1 VAVATYLDDIVAAHR
16 ERAKKQRYSVHE
28 LKGYALEE
36 GPIRPFGQALVDAEG
51 LAVIAEVKRRS
62 PSKGE
67 LASDLDVRRLA
78 GAYQLGGATCV
89 SVLTDKQFFG
99 GSRRDLGDVR
109 EGCSLPVL
117 RKDFT
122 VCEEDVCEARWFGAD
137 AVLLIVAILDDHQL
151 KAFHDLASWLGIDA
165 LVEVHDDAELDRAL
179 AAGATMIGVNQRDL
193 STFEVDTRRAVRI
206 GEHIPDGVVK
216 VAESGIAGP
225 ADAAR
230 LREAGYD
237 AILVGESLVTSPDP
251 AAAVRELR
259 SAPCS

>member
-1 VAVATYLDDIVAAHR
+1 MATYLDEIVAVHR

-28 LKGYALEE
+28 LKGYALDE
-36 GPIRPFGQALVDAEG
+36 GPVRPFGQALVASDG

-62 PSKGE
+62 PSKGK
-67 LASDLDVRRLA
+67 LASDLDVRQLA
-78 GAYQLGGATCV
+78 ADYQSGGATCV

-109 EGCSLPVL
+109 QGCTLPVL

-137 AVLLIVAILDDHQL
+137 AVLLIVAILDDHEL
-151 KAFHDLASWLGIDA
+151 RAFHDLASWLGIDA
-165 LVEVHDDAELDRAL
+165 LVEVHDEAELERAL
-179 AAGATMIGVNQRDL
+179 AVGAALVGVNQRDL
-193 STFEVDTRRAVRI
+193 VTFEVDTQRAVRMA
-206 GEHIPDGVVK
+206 EAIPDGVVK

-230 LREAGYD
+230 LHEAGYD

-251 AAAVRELR
+251 TAAVRALR
-259 SAPCS
+259 SAPCP